1 MKEMYSGEQAKA
13 IDTHAIDTMGMPSL
27 VLMEKAAMSVV
38 SVLLE
43 KAGPSDTFLCV
54 CGIGNNGGDG
64 VCVARILHEM
74 GYQAAVTVVGNSEHM
89 SEEMKTQLVIASA
102 CDVPI
107 LTYSLVSMDE
117 YDILIDAV
125 FGIGLSREVTGVYE
139 QVILDM
145 NQSGVTIYSLDIPSG
160 IHAKSA

>member
-54 CGIGNNGGDG
+54 CGKGRGKGTALFLWMWG
-64 VCVARILHEM
+64 RRRLC
-74 GYQAAVTVVGNSEHM
+74 GTY
-89 SEEMKTQLVIASA
+89 
-102 CDVPI
+102 
-107 LTYSLVSMDE
+107 LT
-117 YDILIDAV
+117 
-125 FGIGLSREVTGVYE
+125 
-139 QVILDM
+139 
-145 NQSGVTIYSLDIPSG
+145 
-160 IHAKSA
+160 

>member
-64 VCVARILHEM
+64 VVWHVS
-74 GYQAAVTVVGNSEHM
+74 Y
-89 SEEMKTQLVIASA
+89 MKWDIRRQL
-102 CDVPI
+102 
-107 LTYSLVSMDE
+107 
-117 YDILIDAV
+117 
-125 FGIGLSREVTGVYE
+125 
-139 QVILDM
+139 
-145 NQSGVTIYSLDIPSG
+145 QS
-160 IHAKSA
+160 

>member
-13 IDTHAIDTMGMPSL
+13 IDTHAIGTMGMPSL

-64 VCVARILHEM
+64 VSGGSYSRRKFGTYVRRNEN
-74 GYQAAVTVVGNSEHM
+74 T
-89 SEEMKTQLVIASA
+89 A
-102 CDVPI
+102 CNC
-107 LTYSLVSMDE
+107 
-117 YDILIDAV
+117 
-125 FGIGLSREVTGVYE
+125 FG
-139 QVILDM
+139 M
-145 NQSGVTIYSLDIPSG
+145 
-160 IHAKSA
+160 